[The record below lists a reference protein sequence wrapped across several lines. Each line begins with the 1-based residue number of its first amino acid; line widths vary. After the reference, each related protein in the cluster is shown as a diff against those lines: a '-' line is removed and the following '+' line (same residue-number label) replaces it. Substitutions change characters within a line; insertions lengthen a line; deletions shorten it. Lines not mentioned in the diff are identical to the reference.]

1 MNMVKDNRKD
11 NREPHEANLEFS
23 IEGEPIKTFRAGVSI
38 DMSESG
44 IGIISDC
51 ALEPGQVIIFKGKET
66 PPVIKIAIV
75 QWTMKSSEKYRA
87 GLMFI

>member
-1 MNMVKDNRKD
+1 MNIAEDKRKD
-11 NREPHEANLEFS
+11 NREPHDGHLEFS
-23 IEGEPIKTFRAGVSI
+23 IQGESIKTFRPGMSI

-51 ALEPGQVIIFKGKET
+51 ALEPGQVIIFKSKEK
-66 PPVIKIAIV
+66 PPVIKIAVV
-75 QWTMKSSEKYRA
+75 QWTMKSGEKYRV